1 MIIIVFGLPGSG
13 KSYFALKL
21 AERINARYVN
31 SDLIRRELFDVRKYS
46 REEKMSVYNVM
57 FAEMKKTILQNKS
70 MVLDATFYKKSIRNK
85 FIEAVNEIGKRIIFI
100 EIRAELKIIT
110 ERLSRKRENSEADY
124 SVYLQIKEVFEPME
138 EEHLILQSTQENI
151 NKMLNMAIN
160 HMNKSHG

>member
-151 NKMLNMAIN
+151 DKMLNMAIN

>member
-13 KSYFALKL
+13 KSYFASKL

-31 SDLIRRELFDVRKYS
+31 SDVIRRELFDMRKYS
-46 REEKMSVYNVM
+46 REEKMNVYNVM
-57 FAEMKKTILQNKS
+57 FREMKKAILQNKS
-70 MVLDATFYKKSIRNK
+70 IVLDATFYKRSIRNK

-110 ERLSRKRENSEADY
+110 ERLSRKRVNSEADY

-151 NKMLNMAIN
+151 IRMLNRAIN

>member
-13 KSYFALKL
+13 KSYFASKL

-31 SDLIRRELFDVRKYS
+31 SDVIRRELFDMRKYS
-46 REEKMSVYNVM
+46 REEKMNVYNVM
-57 FAEMKKTILQNKS
+57 FREMKKAILQNKS
-70 MVLDATFYKKSIRNK
+70 IVLDATFYKRSIRNK
-85 FIEAVNEIGKRIIFI
+85 FIEAVNKIGKRIIFI

-151 NKMLNMAIN
+151 DKMLNRAIN

>member
-13 KSYFALKL
+13 KSYFASKL

-31 SDLIRRELFDVRKYS
+31 SDVIRRELFDVRKYS
-46 REEKMSVYNVM
+46 REEKMNVYNAM
-57 FAEMKKTILQNKS
+57 FREMKKAILQNKS
-70 MVLDATFYKKSIRNK
+70 IVLDATFYKRSIRNK
-85 FIEAVNEIGKRIIFI
+85 FIEVVNEIGKRIIFI

-138 EEHLILQSTQENI
+138 EEHLILRSTQENI
-151 NKMLNMAIN
+151 DKMLIMAIN

>member
-13 KSYFALKL
+13 KSYFASKL

-31 SDLIRRELFDVRKYS
+31 SDVIRRELFDVRKYS
-46 REEKMSVYNVM
+46 REEKMNVYNAM
-57 FAEMKKTILQNKS
+57 LREMKKAILQNKS
-70 MVLDATFYKKSIRNK
+70 IVLDATFYQRSIRNK

-138 EEHLILQSTQENI
+138 EEHLILRSTQENI
-151 NKMLNMAIN
+151 DKMLIMAIN

>member
-13 KSYFALKL
+13 KSYFASRL

-46 REEKMSVYNVM
+46 SEEKMSVYNVM
-57 FAEMKKTILQNKS
+57 FTEMKKAILQNKS

-85 FIEAVNEIGKRIIFI
+85 FIEAVNEMGKRIIFI
-100 EIRAELKIIT
+100 EIRADQKIIT

-151 NKMLNMAIN
+151 IKMLNRAIN